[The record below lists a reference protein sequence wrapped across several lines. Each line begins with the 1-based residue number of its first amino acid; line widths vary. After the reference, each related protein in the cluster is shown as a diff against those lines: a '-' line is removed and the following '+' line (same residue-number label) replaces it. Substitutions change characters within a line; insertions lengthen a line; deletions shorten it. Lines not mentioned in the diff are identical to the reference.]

1 MKKIYD
7 NKRNRKDGGLGDATT
22 QEKADAGL
30 GYTYSSNGLFH
41 TAIPLRTLSYKS
53 APNEQ
58 VISQAGSEECQA
70 RMVATALPAK
80 ERVLHKLTTHF
91 LLTPQEYI

>member
-53 APNEQ
+53 APPTNRL
-58 VISQAGSEECQA
+58 S
-70 RMVATALPAK
+70 TKPAHT
-80 ERVLHKLTTHF
+80 LF
-91 LLTPQEYI
+91 